1 MSSLGLRR
9 VVRLLVAATFVLPA
23 GVGAQAA
30 TATRRAAVDTS
41 FAATV
46 RRISEPGGFFDSD
59 NLISNETSYLHVVT
73 RLRDL
78 GVSGGA
84 YIGVGPDQNYSY
96 IAVIRPSIAFLIDI
110 RRDNALQHL
119 MYKALFARSRNRM
132 EFLCRLLGRRL
143 PSDIG
148 RWSGR
153 PVDAILAYMDTTAL
167 DSAAAARERRATLV
181 QAASYGIPLDAR
193 DRATILR
200 FHEEFM
206 REGLELRFSSYG
218 RSNRS
223 AYPSF
228 RSLITAR
235 DLAGGMTGFLA
246 SEDAWRLIKTMHAAD
261 RIVPIVGN
269 LGGDHA
275 FPALA
280 AELRARGVR
289 LSALYVSNAELYMWR
304 DGVFPQFARTVLAM
318 PMDER
323 SVVIRSYF
331 DRSGTRHP
339 QAVPGHT
346 SVQLLQ
352 RAQDFVRRFRAG
364 EIQSY
369 WDVVTLD
376 VR

>member
-1 MSSLGLRR
+1 MSSLGLHRI
-9 VVRLLVAATFVLPA
+9 VRLLLAASLALPA
-23 GVGAQAA
+23 GAWGQAA
-30 TATRRAAVDTS
+30 TAPRRALDTS

-46 RRISEPGGFFDSD
+46 SRISEPGGFFDSD

-78 GVSGGA
+78 GVTGGA
-84 YIGVGPDQNYSY
+84 YVGVGPDQNYSY

-132 EFLCRLLGRRL
+132 EFLCRLLGRRI
-143 PSDIG
+143 PTDVA

-153 PVDAILAYMDTTAL
+153 PVEAILAYVDTTAL
-167 DSAAAARERRATLV
+167 DTAAAERERRATLA
-181 QAASYGIPLDAR
+181 QAASYGVPFDAR

-206 REGLELRFSSYG
+206 REGLDLRFSSYG

-223 AYPSF
+223 NYPSL

-235 DLAGGMTGFLA
+235 DLRGGMSGFLA

-261 RIVPIVGN
+261 RIVPVVGN
-269 LGGDHA
+269 LGGDQA

-280 AELRARGVR
+280 AELRARGLR

-304 DGVFPQFARTVLAM
+304 DGVFPQFARTVSAL
-318 PMDER
+318 PMDGQ
-323 SVVIRSYF
+323 SVIIRSYF
-331 DRSGTRHP
+331 DRSGSRHP
-339 QAVPGHT
+339 LAVPGHM

-352 RAQDFVRRFRAG
+352 RAQDFVGRFRAG
-364 EIQSY
+364 EIRTY

-376 VR
+376 AR